1 MYKGNE
7 YFEHWVRH
15 RKVLH
20 GLVDLIGNEHIHYKP
35 WNGAFSLGALTIH
48 IAVSSDRFVQGIKN
62 GEFTFSHSSN
72 DFETIEDIKNIV
84 SQYTEQT
91 KSTFKILSDSDLE
104 QQLAFNGFIASG
116 KEWLGTMI
124 DHEIHHKGQLF
135 TYARLIGIDK
145 LPFFII
151 QPPKQ

>member
-1 MYKGNE
+1 MYKENE
-7 YFEHWVRH
+7 YFEHWMRH

-20 GLVDLIGNEHIHYKP
+20 DLFDLIGNEHIHYKP
-35 WNGAFSLGALTIH
+35 WSGALSLGALAIH
-48 IAVSSDRFVQGIKN
+48 IAASSDRFVQGIKK

-84 SQYTEQT
+84 SEYTEKT
-91 KSTFKILSDSDLE
+91 RSTFKKLSDSDLE
-104 QQLAFNGFIASG
+104 QQLDFNGFIASG
-116 KEWLGTMI
+116 KIWLSTMI